1 MPLTDLRSTD
11 PDLFQRQIVPRLKA
25 YQVAYEGCNFV
36 SQLYAPLSQMVG
48 KAGADAI
55 FLHSLEQLVRRFA
68 WLHCASLRP
77 PSLDYFDTL
86 YTSLSVQSGDQASQ
100 AMRAIRIQLAQT
112 IQSLLGRTLAQQ
124 LIDRLTPES
133 AIPEDKEIRPAM
145 RLPI

>member
-1 MPLTDLRSTD
+1 MQLTYLRSTD
-11 PDLFQRQIVPRLKA
+11 PDLLQKQILPRLKA
-25 YQVAYEGCNFV
+25 YQVAYEGCDFV

-48 KAGADAI
+48 KAGADVI

-86 YTSLSVQSGDQASQ
+86 YNSLSIQSGDQASQ
-100 AMRAIRIQLAQT
+100 AIRAIRIQLAQT

-124 LIDRLTPES
+124 LIDRLAPEPD
-133 AIPEDKEIRPAM
+133 IPEDNETWPVM
-145 RLPI
+145 SLPI